1 LKLSCYD
8 LPAHLADHEASPL
21 FVLTGDQ
28 ELLRELAVQD
38 LLLAVVGSEPS
49 PFNCERFEG
58 READGERVVMA
69 ANMLPLLG
77 GRRLVLVKRASKLVD
92 KSEAL
97 AAYVLNPSPQ
107 TLLVLD
113 LEKKPDARRKAWKEL
128 SKRATVVTCDAP
140 SAGELEGWV
149 AEQASARNLK
159 LGRDS
164 VAYLIS
170 EFGSDLRRLAN
181 ELEKLSLYAGKERL
195 DLETVATVL
204 GRGKAQSIF
213 KFVDAVAAG
222 DATAALRQL
231 GRLMEEGEP
240 ALRILAL
247 LDRLVGQLRVA
258 REIRGARGGGRGASL
273 ASVLRMPPHAAR
285 RLADSAGRFDARSLA
300 RAVRSVAETDR
311 ILKSSRLPDRVVLE
325 ALVIS
330 LCASGARARPGVSS
344 RPWR

>member
-1 LKLSCYD
+1 MKLSCYE
-8 LPAHLADHEASPL
+8 LAGHLADHEPAPV
-21 FVLTGDQ
+21 FVLSGDQ

-38 LLLAVVGSEPS
+38 LTLAVLGGEPT
-49 PFNCERFEG
+49 PFNCERFDG
-58 READGERVVMA
+58 QEAEGERVVMA

-97 AAYVLNPSPQ
+97 SSYVSNPSPR
-107 TLLVLD
+107 TVLVLE
-113 LEKKPDARRKAWKEL
+113 LEKKPDARRKSWKEL
-128 SKRATVVTCDAP
+128 EKRAVVVGCDAP
-140 SAGELEGWV
+140 TPAQLERWV
-149 AEQASARNLK
+149 TEQASARNLK
-159 LGRDS
+159 LGRES

-170 EFGSDLRRLAN
+170 EFGSDLRRLAS

-195 DLETVATVL
+195 DLETIASVL

-213 KFVDAVAAG
+213 KFIDAVAAG
-222 DATAALRQL
+222 DATSALRQL
-231 GRLMEEGEP
+231 GRLMDEGEP

-258 REIRGARGGGRGASL
+258 REARASARRGPPLASL
-273 ASVLRMPPHAAR
+273 LRMPPAAAR
-285 RLADSAGRFDARSLA
+285 RLVESARRFDERALG
-300 RAVRSVAETDR
+300 RAVGAVAETDR

-330 LCASGARARPGVSS
+330 LCAPGARGREARRISS
-344 RPWR
+344 PRSG